1 MILGSLKDLTRYKNL
16 NPNLDSAINF
26 ISKNDLNLL
35 PNGKNIVK
43 GENVFI
49 NKFSYTC
56 DTEEN
61 LFFEGHKD
69 YLDIHIVLSGQE
81 ILGYSDISE
90 LNSNSEYNN
99 QEDFLEFNSDISSYI
114 KLTPGK
120 FIITFPEDIHMP
132 KISINNDFVQKVV
145 CKVAL
150 K

>member
-1 MILGSLKDLTRYKNL
+1 MILGNLKDLARYKNL
-16 NPNLDSAINF
+16 NPNLDAAINF

-43 GENVFI
+43 GDNIFI

-56 DTEEN
+56 NNEEN
-61 LFFEGHKD
+61 LFFEGHTD

-81 ILGYSDISE
+81 LLGYSDISNI
-90 LNSNSEYNN
+90 NSKYNYN
-99 QEDFLEFNSDISSYI
+99 EQENFIEFNGDISSYI
-114 KLTPGK
+114 NLTPGN
-120 FIITFPEDIHMP
+120 FIITFPEDVHLP